1 MIQGISVA
9 MKERIIG
16 AAISAG
22 FSDAGIAGVPD
33 IQTSEE
39 QYAGERFTDWIDAG
53 RAAEMDF
60 LKRTDAAGRLLRSSL
75 SVAIPW
81 ARSVIVC
88 VLNYGHN
95 APLSIESAP
104 DGSGWIARYAWSG
117 DLDTNGI
124 MQPTDYHEVMLK
136 KLRIVESALKAELPD
151 GAIESRC
158 YVDTGPILEKEYA
171 QRAGVGWIGK
181 NTCLINE
188 SRGSWLLIGV
198 IVTALPLEANAV
210 RLAPDRCGS
219 CTRCID
225 ACPTEALVS
234 ERHMDAGLCIAY
246 LTIEKKGT
254 IPEELRGDVGRQI
267 FGCDICQD
275 VCPWNRKA
283 AIGADAALRLRPELV
298 NPDLDWLG
306 SLSQA
311 EFRRVF
317 KGSPLERTGLK
328 RLSRNIAIAMGN
340 SGLEKF
346 RARLTQW
353 SQSDDAVLSDAANWA
368 LRHLDTPT
376 GAEKRD
382 C

>member
-1 MIQGISVA
+1 MIQGISGA
-9 MKERIIG
+9 LKERIIG
-16 AAISAG
+16 AAIAAG
-22 FSDAGIAGVPD
+22 FSDAGIADVRD
-33 IQTSEE
+33 TQESEE
-39 QYAGERFTDWIDAG
+39 QGLSQRFTEWIDAG

-60 LKRTDAAGRLLRSSL
+60 LKRTDAAGVLLRSSL

-88 VLNYGHN
+88 VLNYNQN
-95 APLSIESAP
+95 APLSIDSSP
-104 DGSGWIARYAWSG
+104 QGSGWIARYAWSG
-117 DLDTNGI
+117 DLDSQGT

-136 KLRIVESALKAELPD
+136 KLRIVESALKAELP
-151 GAIESRC
+151 GVRMESRC

-171 QRAGVGWIGK
+171 QRAGLGWTGK

-198 IVTALPLEANAV
+198 IVTSVPIQVGVAQI
-210 RLAPDRCGS
+210 APDRCGS

-225 ACPTEALVS
+225 ACPTGALVS
-234 ERHMDAGLCIAY
+234 ERQMDAGLCVAY

-254 IPEELRGDVGRQI
+254 IPEELRAGIGRQI

-283 AIGADAALRLRPELV
+283 GKDGNPLIRMRHELV
-298 NPDLDWLG
+298 NPDLEWLG

-311 EFRRVF
+311 EFRKLF

-328 RLSRNIAIAMGN
+328 RLRRNIAIAMGN
-340 SGLEKF
+340 SGMSKF
-346 RARLTQW
+346 RVRLIEW
-353 SQSDDAVLSDAANWA
+353 SQVDDEVLRDAADLA
-368 LRHLDTPT
+368 LHQLETMAD
-376 GAEKRD
+376 GEKDRL
-382 C
+382 